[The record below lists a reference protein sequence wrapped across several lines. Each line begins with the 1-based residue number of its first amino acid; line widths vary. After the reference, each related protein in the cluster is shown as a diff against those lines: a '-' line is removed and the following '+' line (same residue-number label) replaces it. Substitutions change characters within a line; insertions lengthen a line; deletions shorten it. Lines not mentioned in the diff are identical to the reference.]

1 MTADEK
7 NRMQK
12 KWDTEIKSLD
22 SWSMFKVMGELV
34 NGFDHYAKLGPCV
47 AIFGSARTKEDN
59 PYYIGAEETAYQLV
73 KKGYGVIT
81 GGGPDIMEAG
91 NRGAQRGGG
100 ISAGCNIVLEFE
112 QAANKYIDTDK
123 LVTFDYFFTRKT
135 MFMRYAQGFIVFPG
149 GFGTFDELF
158 EAITLIQTKKIAK
171 FPIILFG
178 SKFWNGLFEWVKE
191 SVLLEAH
198 NISEKDLEIYNIVD
212 TPEEAVKII
221 EDFYRNYEHKPNF

>member
-1 MTADEK
+1 
-7 NRMQK
+7 MQK

-47 AIFGSARTKEDN
+47 AIFGSARTKENN
-59 PYYIGAEETAYQLV
+59 PYYINAEETAYQLV

-81 GGGPDIMEAG
+81 GGGPGIMEAG

-135 MFMRYAQGFIVFPG
+135 MFMRYAQGFIVVG
-149 GFGTFDELF
+149 NCGQTTAELRGAHGELRRQF
-158 EAITLIQTKKIAK
+158 VDIYARSIYLVVDDSHCLRKELLVAIRK
-171 FPIILFG
+171 FIGVFFLGPYPL
-178 SKFWNGLFEWVKE
+178 SL
-191 SVLLEAH
+191 
-198 NISEKDLEIYNIVD
+198 YQ
-212 TPEEAVKII
+212 
-221 EDFYRNYEHKPNF
+221 RRC

>member
-47 AIFGSARTKEDN
+47 AIFGSARTKENN
-59 PYYIGAEETAYQLV
+59 PYYINAEETAYQLV

-81 GGGPDIMEAG
+81 GGGPGIMEAG
-91 NRGAQRGGG
+91 NRGAQCGGG

-178 SKFWNGLFEWVKE
+178 SKFWKGLFEWVKE
-191 SVLLEAH
+191 SVLDGEH

>member
-59 PYYIGAEETAYQLV
+59 PYYIGAEETAFQLV

-81 GGGPDIMEAG
+81 GGGPGIMEAG

-100 ISAGCNIVLEFE
+100 ISAGCTIVLEFE

-171 FPIILFG
+171 FPIILYG
-178 SKFWNGLFEWVKE
+178 SKFWKGLFEWVKE
-191 SVLLEAH
+191 SVLDGEH

-212 TPEEAVKII
+212 SPEEAVKII